1 MSVLLYWT
9 LFNSVLVYPQ
19 KNAFCLTFTLT
30 PEEHIVE
37 QPGVMPKLFLGM
49 QTGAARYQ
57 NTNLL
62 ISRWG
67 ALPTAA
73 AVTPVLLT

>member
-67 ALPTAA
+67 ALPTE
-73 AVTPVLLT
+73 LQSSLYC